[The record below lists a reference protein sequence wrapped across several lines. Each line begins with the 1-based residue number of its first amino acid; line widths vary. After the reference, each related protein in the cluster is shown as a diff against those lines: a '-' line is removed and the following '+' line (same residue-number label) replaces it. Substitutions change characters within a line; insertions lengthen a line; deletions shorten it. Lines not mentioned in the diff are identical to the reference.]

1 MTAKTKTIIL
11 CSVAALGGA
20 VAGFTAAWVVTRK
33 QEERAVEEALESQRG
48 LYEGYLAKNTDS
60 GEEIQNEDGDAIDQ
74 VEEKP
79 MQERASFNRN
89 GNLDREPVNTHKVDY
104 SKSARIS
111 AESGYTT
118 KAELERP
125 VEEVFHESPYL
136 ISEETYSESRL
147 TYDKVR
153 CQYYEHEGVMLDRD
167 QEGFEPM
174 DISRDVSWSCINAFQ
189 DDPDL
194 EEIFVR
200 NDGQA
205 TDYYV
210 TRCRVPLDEVE

>member
-1 MTAKTKTIIL
+1 MTAKTKRIIL
-11 CSVAALGGA
+11 CSVAAIGGA
-20 VAGFTAAWVVTRK
+20 VAGFTAAWVVRRK
-33 QEERAVEEALESQRG
+33 QEERAVEEALEAQRG
-48 LYEGYLAKNTDS
+48 LYERYLAKTENSDGEITIHVDEDQLERDTPDFVS
-60 GEEIQNEDGDAIDQ
+60 GVMDVSD
-74 VEEKP
+74 KK
-79 MQERASFNRN
+79 
-89 GNLDREPVNTHKVDY
+89 PVNTHKVDY

-125 VEEVFHESPYL
+125 VEEVFHEAPYL

-174 DISRDVSWSCINAFQ
+174 DISTDVSWSCINAFQ

-210 TRCRVPLDEVE
+210 TRCRVPLEEVE